1 MGSLQPRRLS
11 PGGTVA
17 AATVLLTI
25 AAVFGGTLLADP
37 LRPPFQAADS
47 AWHDSMLGMRNP
59 FWDFVNLVLNW
70 AGYTGMFVFHAL
82 LAAALI
88 ARRRP
93 RMALFTVVS
102 GLVVTLLVQLLK
114 WLIQRP
120 RPGDAGVFTET
131 FSYPSG
137 HASSTAAFVVAA
149 ALLIGRAWAWVLAA
163 LGTVSMMISRTYL
176 AAHWL
181 TDVVGGACLA
191 AAVVLLLWLP
201 AQKIYLEENTGA
213 RRILTWTARV
223 SRRRRE
229 AGQEGSEPR

>member
-17 AATVLLTI
+17 AATVLLTV
-25 AAVFGGTLLADP
+25 AVVFGGMLLAD
-37 LRPPFQAADS
+37 RHQPPFQATDT
-47 AWHDSMLGMRNP
+47 AWHDFMLGLRTP
-59 FWDFVNLVLNW
+59 FWNAVNVVLNW

-82 LAAALI
+82 LGAALI
-88 ARRRP
+88 VRRRP

-102 GLVVTLLVQLLK
+102 GVVVTLLVQLLK

-131 FSYPSG
+131 YSFPSG

-149 ALLIGRAWAWVLAA
+149 ALIIGRAWSWVLASIGA
-163 LGTVSMMISRTYL
+163 VAMMLSRTYL

-191 AAVVLLLWLP
+191 TAVVLLLWLP
-201 AQKIYLEENTGA
+201 VQNACLAENASA
-213 RRILTWTARV
+213 RRILTWSARV
-223 SRRRRE
+223 SRRRRA
-229 AGQEGSEPR
+229 AGQEGSAPR

>member
-11 PGGTVA
+11 PGGTIA
-17 AATVLLTI
+17 AATVLL
-25 AAVFGGTLLADP
+25 AVCAVLGGMLLAD
-37 LRPPFQAADS
+37 RHHPPFQSADT
-47 AWHDSMLGMRNP
+47 AWHDAMLGLRNP
-59 FWDFVNLVLNW
+59 FWDAVNLVLNW

-82 LAAALI
+82 LGAALL

-93 RMALFTVVS
+93 KMALFSVVA
-102 GLVVTLLVQLLK
+102 GVAVTLLVQLIK

-131 FSYPSG
+131 YSYPSG

-149 ALLIGRAWAWVLAA
+149 ALLIGRAWTWMLAA
-163 LGTVSMMISRTYL
+163 LGAVSMMLSRTYL

-181 TDVVGGACLA
+181 SDVLGGACLA

-201 AQKIYLEENTGA
+201 AQEACLTENIDA
-213 RRILTWTARV
+213 RKILTWKARV
-223 SRRRRE
+223 SRRRRG
-229 AGQEGSEPR
+229 AGPAGSAPR